1 MVKFICRNC
10 GAVNIAVLDDIGD
23 DVEWLDCLEPKG
35 FEWQLPAGMITT
47 VTGQE
52 IYVSATGEHL
62 SRKQYCQK
70 YNLDPKRAFNLMQ
83 KRVSKYVPDY
93 CRCPNQQE
101 SEQASLP
108 ARTRS
113 SRSSNNPPKKQ
124 EPARASSPIR
134 TADWA
139 DEEDWV

>member
-70 YNLDPKRAFNLMQ
+70 YNLDPKRAYTLMRA
-83 KRVSKYVPDY
+83 RVSKYV
-93 CRCPNQQE
+93 CVKQQQLPE
-101 SEQASLP
+101 EVSPP
-108 ARTRS
+108 ARTKS
-113 SRSSNNPPKKQ
+113 SRSNNPPKMQ
-124 EPARASSPIR
+124 ELTRASPPVR
-134 TADWA
+134 TAAFA
-139 DEEDWV
+139 DDEDWV